1 MRKLI
6 LMASAL
12 SVALPVA
19 TIVPTTAASARTAR
33 YYPAYRGA
41 NGNYY
46 CKRRGGTTGALIGGA
61 GGALIG
67 SALGGTAATLIGAA
81 GGALAGREV
90 ERSRSTRRCRYSR

>member
-6 LMASAL
+6 MMASAL
-12 SVALPVA
+12 SVAMPVA
-19 TIVPTTAASARTAR
+19 VVLPATSAQAQNART
-33 YYPAYRGA
+33 YPAYRGRD
-41 NGNYY
+41 GRYY

-67 SALGGTAATLIGAA
+67 SALGGTTATILGAA

-90 ERSRSTRRCRYSR
+90 ERGRSQRRCRYGR

>member
-6 LMASAL
+6 MMASAL
-12 SVALPVA
+12 SVAMPVA
-19 TIVPTTAASARTAR
+19 TVLPATSASARTAR
-33 YYPAYRGA
+33 YYPAYRGNDGRYRCA
-41 NGNYY
+41 
-46 CKRRGGTTGALIGGA
+46 RRGGTTGALIGGA

-90 ERSRSTRRCRYSR
+90 ERSRSTRRCRYYR

>member
-6 LMASAL
+6 MIASAL
-12 SVALPVA
+12 SVAMPVA
-19 TIVPTTAASARTAR
+19 TVLPATSASARTTR
-33 YYPAYRGA
+33 TYPAYRGSD
-41 NGNYY
+41 GRYY

-90 ERSRSTRRCRYSR
+90 ERSRSQRRCSYR

>member
-6 LMASAL
+6 MLASAL
-12 SVALPVA
+12 SVAMPVA
-19 TIVPTTAASARTAR
+19 TVIPVSGASARER
-33 YYPAYRGA
+33 YYPAYRGQD
-41 NGNYY
+41 GRYY

-67 SALGGTAATLIGAA
+67 SAVGGTAATLIGAA

-90 ERSRSTRRCRYSR
+90 ERSRSQRRCRYGR